1 MSLRLRQ
8 RAAIGMARRMAL
20 LAWVALVLSVGSVH
34 VRADPQLGN
43 IFTDIFGGGRGA
55 SSSTTTAT
63 ISSPAT
69 IPSVSST
76 TDPIPS
82 SIVTS
87 AIQTSVPSVSVP
99 ISSATPVTSLPPVTQ
114 IITRSRATPTL
125 AVTDTATSVA
135 TATAGAQTAE
145 TKSSSTTKISLLS
158 IGIVGGA
165 IGAAVLGIYVFRK
178 ATLAPSGDFRK
189 RMMTREY
196 GNTLSSNAS
205 SRPIN
210 STSAGGSGEKDPR
223 SNFLMELNHTNGRG
237 PSPVPT
243 AYAAT
248 EYGAR
253 SDYGGQYT
261 MPATYATYQSHA
273 APSEYGGYAAYPG
286 PAAYPPPPGSDYGGS
301 NSGYQPPRHYGY

>member
-8 RAAIGMARRMAL
+8 RDAFGMARRMAL
-20 LAWVALVLSVGSVH
+20 LAWVALVLSVG

-43 IFTDIFGGGRGA
+43 IFTDIFGGGRTA
-55 SSSTTTAT
+55 SSSATTTVSSAT
-63 ISSPAT
+63 IS
-69 IPSVSST
+69 SVSST
-76 TDPIPS
+76 TDTIPS

-87 AIQTSVPSVSVP
+87 AIQTSIPSSSVP
-99 ISSATPVTSLPPVTQ
+99 ISSVSPVTSLPPVTQ
-114 IITRSRATPTL
+114 IVTRPKVTPTL
-125 AVTDTATSVA
+125 AASDTASSVA
-135 TATAGAQTAE
+135 TATAGAQTAGE
-145 TKSSSTTKISLLS
+145 SKTSSTTKISLLS
-158 IGIVGGA
+158 VGIVGGA

-189 RMMTREY
+189 RMMTQEY

-210 STSAGGSGEKDPR
+210 PTSAGGSGEKDPR

-253 SDYGGQYT
+253 SEYGGQYT
-261 MPATYATYQSHA
+261 MPATYATYQSHG

-301 NSGYQPPRHYGY
+301 NNGYQPPRHYGY